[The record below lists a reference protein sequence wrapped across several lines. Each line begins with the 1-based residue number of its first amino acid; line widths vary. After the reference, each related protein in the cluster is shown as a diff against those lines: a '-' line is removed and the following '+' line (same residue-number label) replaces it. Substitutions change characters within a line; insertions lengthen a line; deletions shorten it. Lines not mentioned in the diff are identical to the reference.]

1 MDIDSVFFSLFGRHV
16 LRARLKPLFKSL
28 SLDSQATKEILND
41 PREIENLKKFLIGLE
56 LIVEKK
62 EPLNCLVTD
71 ITHIATCGVKRGY
84 EVCTFSQEGRSLDD
98 WEQFLYDRELH
109 QFSSDPLKAEQEFNE
124 VVSRLD
130 GENRDFLR
138 FDQSGHDGVSFY
150 RWSWHPRILMW
161 AESDG
166 AHRMFKLR
174 YLSKLLN
181 KKIELKNHIRTYSLA
196 EQGISNFAQDN
207 WFLIPDNLETAGTI
221 LRISTMCALLIP
233 EYSAKTQICPVQPPF
248 PSSYSEYPYCL
259 RLSFNNCSFRLM
271 RLKAFWKLDAIAKQ
285 AGLFSFNDFIA
296 ELLLKQKQASLEDFR
311 Q

>member
-1 MDIDSVFFSLFGRHV
+1 MDIDSFFFSLFGRRV
-16 LRARLKPLFKSL
+16 LQARLKPLFKSL
-28 SLDSQATKEILND
+28 SLDAQATKKMLND
-41 PREIENLKKFLIGLE
+41 PRELENLKSFLTGLE

-62 EPLNCLVTD
+62 EPVNCLVTD

-84 EVCTFSQEGRSLDD
+84 EVCTFSDQGRSLDE
-98 WEQFLYDRELH
+98 WEEFLYDRELH
-109 QFSSDPLKAEQEFNE
+109 QFSSDSLKAEKELNE

-138 FDQSGHDGVSFY
+138 FDQSRLDNVAFY
-150 RWSWHPRILMW
+150 RWSWQPRILMW

-196 EQGISNFAQDN
+196 EQRIDTFAQDN
-207 WFLIPDNLETAGTI
+207 WFLIPDSLETAETF
-221 LRISTMCALLIP
+221 LRISAICALFIP
-233 EYSAKTQICPVQPPF
+233 KYSAQTQIFPTQPPI
-248 PSSYSEYPYCL
+248 PSSYSKYPYCL

-271 RLKAFWKLDAIAKQ
+271 RLKAHWNLEPIAKQ
-285 AGLFSFNDFIA
+285 AGLFSFNDFI
-296 ELLLKQKQASLEDFR
+296 FHFFW
-311 Q
+311 